1 MSDSVISDAVEGAT
15 KGTLSWTKEQISQ
28 IIKELKSGKSG
39 IANEL
44 SQAIQSVKIQRNSSE
59 WKLYS
64 PYIKDPKLRKLT
76 NLGLQLRI
84 NSKNKTQL
92 EFLREK
98 IREKYELEGLHIAEF
113 VASKI
118 LSKFIASIIDVN
130 KTSEQMTSEIEQVLN
145 NVERDVSF
153 IHSETDSN
161 ATIKKVIYILNV
173 LSPQLHILSS
183 KGNVNN
189 KCKKMVVSI
198 SKEIKG
204 YRVEEYSDEDEYV
217 VFFKK
222 LTDLT
227 PNFP

>member
-1 MSDSVISDAVEGAT
+1 VSDSVISDAVEGAT